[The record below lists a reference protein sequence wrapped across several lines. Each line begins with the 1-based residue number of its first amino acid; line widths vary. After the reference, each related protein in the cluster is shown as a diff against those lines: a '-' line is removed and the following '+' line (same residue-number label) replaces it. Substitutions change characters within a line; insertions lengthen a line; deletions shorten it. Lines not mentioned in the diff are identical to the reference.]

1 VCGCMRLCLSPSVC
15 VWACVSPHCGLRVL
29 TSSTCHLI
37 AITCAATTQGN
48 ALFPLA
54 NSGPEGALIT
64 GTCQSGY
71 ATAAGLPFALCNT
84 AGVYEATQNACQRT
98 AHTASLSLCVC
109 LCMGG
114 LCACLCMSVV
124 CVCLCVFCSPY
135 AHGGTL
141 RGDW

>member
-1 VCGCMRLCLSPSVC
+1 VAVC
-15 VWACVSPHCGLRVL
+15 VWVYAALSLSLCVCLGLRVPLCGLRVL
-29 TSSTCHLI
+29 TSSTAHFSPI

-54 NSGPEGALIT
+54 NSGPEGALVT

-109 LCMGG
+109 
-114 LCACLCMSVV
+114 ACVWVDCVPV
-124 CVCLCVFCSPY
+124 CV
-135 AHGGTL
+135 
-141 RGDW
+141 